1 MNKFISAPVAL
12 ILAAGSVFAGTTAAS
27 AASGF
32 TGGTVLAGDSSNGT
46 YWDFSDQ
53 NGEIGHSFPVVDGA
67 AWGWVAHYDGTLMV
81 DGGRLS
87 YDGPFDITTDENLD
101 QVITGVGMFGSLD
114 AAVEYRVYAE
124 GDLMRQVFVLT
135 NNTADAITFTPS
147 VNEDISDVWSNSAT
161 TSSGD
166 ILLTTADYWYTQFNS
181 AYGEGATP
189 SYTGVYS
196 KFWGAPD
203 HLTVVS
209 VDPELS
215 LTDYTSGEVVFG
227 DITIEPG
234 ESYQWI
240 MFHSIATYDVTGDD
254 AARDIAAI
262 AAGEAARAELGGA
275 SPSIDGSE
283 RLTRGLDMAINSNWF
298 SVDVPEEAELA
309 ETGINTPAYLLSAG
323 AMIAFAAAVRVAAR
337 RRDS

>member
-1 MNKFISAPVAL
+1 
-12 ILAAGSVFAGTTAAS
+12 
-27 AASGF
+27 
-32 TGGTVLAGDSSNGT
+32 
-46 YWDFSDQ
+46 
-53 NGEIGHSFPVVDGA
+53 
-67 AWGWVAHYDGTLMV
+67 
-81 DGGRLS
+81 
-87 YDGPFDITTDENLD
+87 
-101 QVITGVGMFGSLD
+101 
-114 AAVEYRVYAE
+114 
-124 GDLMRQVFVLT
+124 MRQVFVLT

-275 SPSIDGSE
+275 SPSLDGSE

-298 SVDVPEEAELA
+298 SVEVPEEAELA